1 MTPTTD
7 ETGKTWPRWA
17 RTAASVAL
25 GLHLV
30 AILAASWAAPPSS
43 PLQRALAEQ
52 FATYYQLIDQGYTYR
67 YFAPE
72 PPPTPVLLATLR
84 FADGRPD
91 RTLTIPDRTTRPRLL
106 YQRQL
111 ALANHLYKEFEE
123 ARNLPPEVP
132 PPPLHWATSYARHLG
147 HVHGCESV
155 VLSVRQHLIPN
166 LGQVRETLE
175 RSGGGSVN
183 LDDEENY
190 TVPVRIGE
198 FPCNAS

>member
-1 MTPTTD
+1 MTPTD
-7 ETGKTWPRWA
+7 ESGPIWPRWA
-17 RTAASVAL
+17 RVLVSIVL

-30 AILAASWAAPPSS
+30 AILAAALAAPPSS
-43 PLQRALAEQ
+43 PLEGGAADQ
-52 FATYYQLIDQGYTYR
+52 FATYFQLIDQGYAYR

-72 PPPTPVLLATLR
+72 PPPTPVLLATLK

-91 RTLTIPDRTTRPRLL
+91 RTLTIPDRSARPRLL

-123 ARNLPPEVP
+123 ARNLPPDVP
-132 PPPLHWATSYARHLG
+132 PPPLHWANSYARHLG
-147 HVHGCESV
+147 HVHGCDSV

-166 LGQVRETLE
+166 LGGVQETLQ
-175 RSGGGSVN
+175 RPGGGPVD
-183 LDDEENY
+183 LDAEENY